1 MCNICFSAN
10 ETNNKRTGN
19 TRPTTKK
26 MIERL
31 SISLAVRV
39 FYLEQHEQTL
49 LSVFSI
55 SRTEN
60 ERGPSPYA
68 HTATAK
74 CGTIIIYYRC
84 SIFRNV
90 CRYIQLIC
98 TIMLYITYDQHIR
111 PTKRMSEI
119 FGFFF
124 WLAHTNDANICTNIG
139 RKMFSVSFSH
149 HHITFRG

>member
-1 MCNICFSAN
+1 M
-10 ETNNKRTGN
+10 KRTTNGPG
-19 TRPTTKK
+19 THDQQQQK

-98 TIMLYITYDQHIR
+98 TIMLYITYN
-111 PTKRMSEI
+111 RMSEI
-119 FGFFF
+119 FGFF
-124 WLAHTNDANICTNIG
+124 LASAHE
-139 RKMFSVSFSH
+139 
-149 HHITFRG
+149 